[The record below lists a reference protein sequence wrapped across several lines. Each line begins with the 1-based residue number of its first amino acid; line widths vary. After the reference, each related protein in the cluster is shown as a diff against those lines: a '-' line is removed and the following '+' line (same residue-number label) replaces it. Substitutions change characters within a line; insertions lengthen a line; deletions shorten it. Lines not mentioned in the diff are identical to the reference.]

1 MEWTDFV
8 GYLAAA
14 FMFST
19 FYMSRM
25 IPLRAAGIAANITFI
40 TYASF
45 AHVYPLLILHILLLP
60 LNAYRM
66 IQMIKLVN
74 SVRDSSRGDF
84 SMDFLVPFMSKE
96 SFKKDAVVFAKGDNA
111 DKMYYL
117 QKGSVKLK
125 EFDVTLK
132 EGELL
137 GEIAIFSPDKERT
150 ATVVCEED
158 TEFLAIH
165 EKQVLQLY
173 YQNPKFGFHLIQL
186 IIFRLLKDAKL
197 NSKQP
202 NPE

>member
-1 MEWTDFV
+1 MEWTDFI

-40 TYASF
+40 TYASLS
-45 AHVYPLLILHILLLP
+45 HVYPLLILHIILLP

-66 IQMIKLVN
+66 VQMIRLVN
-74 SVRDSSRGDF
+74 KVRESSRGDF
-84 SMDFLVPFMSKE
+84 SMDFLVPFMTKE
-96 SFKKDAVVFAKGDNA
+96 SFKKGAVVFAKGDDA

-117 QKGSVKLK
+117 QKGTIRLK
-125 EFDVTLK
+125 ELDITLGH
-132 EGELL
+132 GELL
-137 GEIAIFSPDKERT
+137 GEIAIFSPEKERT
-150 ATVVCEED
+150 ATAVCEED
-158 TEFLAIH
+158 TEFLTIH

-173 YQNPKFGFHLIQL
+173 YQNPQFGFHLVQL

-197 NSKQP
+197 GAKQP
-202 NPE
+202 TAE

>member
-1 MEWTDFV
+1 MEWTDFI

-40 TYASF
+40 TYASI
-45 AHVYPLLILHILLLP
+45 AHVYPLLILHIILLP

-66 IQMIKLVN
+66 IQMIRLVN
-74 SVRDSSRGDF
+74 SVRDSSRGEF
-84 SMDFLVPFMSKE
+84 SMDFLVPFMKKE
-96 SFKKDAVVFAKGDNA
+96 SFEKGAVVFSKGDDA

-117 QKGSVKLK
+117 RKGSVRLK
-125 EFDVTLK
+125 EFDVILK

-150 ATVVCEED
+150 ATAVCEEE

-173 YQNPKFGFHLIQL
+173 YQNPKFGFYLVRL

-197 NSKQP
+197 GAK
-202 NPE
+202 

>member
-1 MEWTDFV
+1 MEWTDFI

-40 TYASF
+40 TYASI
-45 AHVYPLLILHILLLP
+45 AHVYPLLILHMVLLP

-66 IQMIKLVN
+66 IQMIRLVN
-74 SVRDSSRGDF
+74 SVRESSRGDF
-84 SMDFLVPFMSKE
+84 SMDFLVPFMTKE
-96 SFKKDAVVFAKGDNA
+96 SFKKGAVIFAKGDDA

-125 EFDVTLK
+125 EFDVTLGP
-132 EGELL
+132 GELL
-137 GEIAIFSPDKERT
+137 GEIAIFSPEKERT
-150 ATVVCEED
+150 ATVLCEED
-158 TEFLAIH
+158 TEFLTIH

-173 YQNPKFGFHLIQL
+173 YQNPKFGFHLVQL

-197 NSKQP
+197 DSKPQP
-202 NPE
+202 TE